1 MLEPARF
8 GCVYLLVRAYQ
19 YSGNETYPAFFWR
32 LLARIIH
39 ESQTRPWD
47 SLQNVL

>member
-1 MLEPARF
+1 MFMSRGKMFMMAL
-8 GCVYLLVRAYQ
+8 
-19 YSGNETYPAFFWR
+19 T

-39 ESQTRPWD
+39 ENQTRPWD

>member
-1 MLEPARF
+1 
-8 GCVYLLVRAYQ
+8 VR
-19 YSGNETYPAFFWR
+19 SGWEVLSFMIPYFSFLT
-32 LLARIIH
+32 RIIH